1 MTTAISRLQ
10 GQRVLVI
17 EDDPAISR
25 LLQLELEHRGMIIRR
40 EADGLVGL
48 NAVADFAPD
57 VILLDILLPG
67 MDGEHILF
75 TLRQSGSTVPVIMLT
90 ARDRPTDKV
99 RNLDVGA
106 DDYLTKPFD
115 IDELLA
121 RMRAVLRRRVPPEV
135 TRVSDLEL
143 DRSSRRVRRGSSL
156 IELTPREFELL
167 DLLMTNAD
175 RVLPREVILE
185 RIWGYDSDVDPNV
198 LDVYIGY
205 LRKKIDSTH
214 QPRLIHT
221 VRGVGYSLRER

>member
-1 MTTAISRLQ
+1 MTIAMSRLQ

-25 LLQLELEHRGMIIRR
+25 LLQLELEHRGMTVRR
-40 EADGLVGL
+40 EADGIAGL
-48 NAVADFAPD
+48 NAVPEFTPD

-75 TLRQSGSTVPVIMLT
+75 TLRQSGSTIPVIMLT
-90 ARDRPTDKV
+90 ARDRPIDKV

-121 RMRAVLRRRVPPEV
+121 RMRVVLRRRMPPEI